1 MRSRVRACGDSL
13 ISEALMAKKYK
24 ALKVVFLGGVGE
36 IGKNMTAIEYGD
48 NILIVDCGCM
58 FGTYDTPGVDL
69 IIPDF
74 SYIDENIDKIKGIV
88 LTHGHEDHI
97 GGVPYLV
104 KDRLENVKIYGSDLT
119 LALLK
124 NKFKE
129 HNITS
134 PKLVTVKGGDTKNI
148 GCFDV
153 EFVKVTHSISGAFA
167 LAINTPVGV
176 VFHTGDFKVDHTP
189 LDGESI
195 DLLRLASIGEKGVKL
210 MLGESTNV
218 ERDGYTMSEQKV
230 GETLDKIVSAN
241 TDSRIIIATFASNV
255 NRIQQIINICQ
266 KYNRKVAFNGRS
278 MKNISE
284 IATKLGIM
292 SADNGTIVDI
302 EKIGRYAPGELCI
315 ITTGSQG
322 EPMSALTRMASG
334 DDKVSVGRQ
343 DVVVISSSP
352 IPGNEKMIYNVIN
365 NLCKRGARVLYGS
378 LAELHVSGHACKEE
392 LKLMQ
397 RLIHPQYFIPVHG
410 EYRHLKLHQELAMR
424 LGMNEDNIK
433 IPEIGDCFEL
443 KQKKLVKTGTVTAG
457 NVYVD
462 GLVDVDNLVLKDR
475 QQLSNE
481 GFVILLVTI
490 GLENS
495 VLLAPPEII
504 TRGLQIAEEHVEPI
518 KDMICTTVEKA
529 NYKGAKDRGKLKS
542 ALRRQ
547 IEKYIAAKLK
557 QRPMVLPIIT
567 EVE

>member
-1 MRSRVRACGDSL
+1 
-13 ISEALMAKKYK
+13 
-24 ALKVVFLGGVGE
+24 
-36 IGKNMTAIEYGD
+36 MTAIEYGD
-48 NILIVDCGCM
+48 NILIIDCGCM

-129 HNITS
+129 NGITS
-134 PKLVTVKGGDTKNI
+134 PKLVTVKGGDVKNV

-153 EFVKVTHSISGAFA
+153 EFVRVTHSISGAYA
-167 LAINTPVGV
+167 LSIKTPVGV

-195 DLLRLASIGEKGVKL
+195 DLLRLAAIGEKGVKI

-292 SADNGTIVDI
+292 NADNGTIVDI
-302 EKIGRYAPGELCI
+302 EKIGKYAPGELCI

-352 IPGNEKMIYNVIN
+352 IPGNEKMIYTVIN

-410 EYRHLKLHQELAMR
+410 EYRHLKLHQELAMK
-424 LGMNEDNIK
+424 LGMSESNIL
-433 IPEIGDCFEL
+433 IPEIGDMVEL
-443 KQKKLVKTGTVTAG
+443 KQKKLIKTGSVTAG

-462 GLVDVDNLVLKDR
+462 GLVDVDSLVLKDR
-475 QQLSNE
+475 QQLSND

-490 GLENS
+490 GLETS
-495 VLLAPPEII
+495 SLLAPPEII
-504 TRGLQIAEEHVEPI
+504 TRGLQISEEHIDPI
-518 KDMICTTVEKA
+518 KEIICTTVEKT
-529 NYKGAKDRGKLKS
+529 NYKGAKDRGGLKS
-542 ALRRQ
+542 SLRRQ
-547 IEKYIAAKLK
+547 VARYIAGKLK
-557 QRPMVLPIIT
+557 QKPMILPIIT

>member
-1 MRSRVRACGDSL
+1 
-13 ISEALMAKKYK
+13 MAKKYK
-24 ALKVVFLGGVGE
+24 ALRVVFLGGVGE

-48 NILIVDCGCM
+48 NILIIDCGCM

-104 KDRLENVKIYGSDLT
+104 KDRLDNVKIYGSDLT

-134 PKLVTVKGGDTKNI
+134 PKLINVKGGEVKNI

-153 EFVKVTHSISGAFA
+153 EFVKVTHSISGAYA
-167 LAINTPVGV
+167 LAVKTPVGV

-195 DLLRLASIGEKGVKL
+195 DLPRLAAIGEKGVKL
-210 MLGESTNV
+210 MLGESTNI

-292 SADNGTIVDI
+292 NADNGTIVDI

-334 DDKVSVGRQ
+334 DDKVSVGKQ

-424 LGMNEDNIK
+424 LGMSEDNIK

-462 GLVDVDNLVLKDR
+462 GLVDVDDLVLKDR
-475 QQLSNE
+475 QQLSKD

-495 VLLAPPEII
+495 SLLAPPEVI
-504 TRGLQIAEEHVEPI
+504 TRGLQIAEEHLDPI
-518 KDMICTTVEKA
+518 KEIVSTTVEKA
-529 NYKGAKDRGKLKS
+529 NYKGAKDRNKLKAS
-542 ALRRQ
+542 LRRQ
-547 IEKYIAAKLK
+547 IERYISGKLK

>member
-1 MRSRVRACGDSL
+1 
-13 ISEALMAKKYK
+13 MAKKYK

-48 NILIVDCGCM
+48 NILIIDCGCM
-58 FGTYDTPGVDL
+58 FGTVDTPGVDL

-74 SYIDENIDKIKGIV
+74 SYIDENIEKIKGIV

-104 KDRLENVKIYGSDLT
+104 KDRLDNVKIYGSDLT

-134 PKLVTVKGGDTKNI
+134 PKLVTVKGGEVKNI

-153 EFVKVTHSISGAFA
+153 EFVRVTHSISGAYA
-167 LAINTPVGV
+167 LAVRTPVGV

-189 LDGESI
+189 LSGESI
-195 DLLRLASIGEKGVKL
+195 DLPRLAAIGEKGVKL

-292 SADNGTIVDI
+292 NADNGTIVDI

-365 NLCKRGARVLYGS
+365 NLCKRGAKVLYGS

-424 LGMNEDNIK
+424 LGMSEDNIK
-433 IPEIGDCFEL
+433 IPEIGDCIEL

-462 GLVDVDNLVLKDR
+462 GLVDVDDLVLKDR
-475 QQLSNE
+475 QQLSKD

-490 GLENS
+490 GLETS
-495 VLLAPPEII
+495 SLLAPPEVI
-504 TRGLQIAEEHVEPI
+504 TRGFQMGEEHLEPI
-518 KDMICTTVEKA
+518 KEIISATVEKA
-529 NYKGAKDRGKLKS
+529 NYKGAKERNKLKASLRRQVERYISGKLK
-542 ALRRQ
+542 Q
-547 IEKYIAAKLK
+547 K
-557 QRPMVLPIIT
+557 PMILPIIT

>member
-1 MRSRVRACGDSL
+1 MRSRVRACCDSL

-278 MKNISE
+278 MN
-284 IATKLGIM
+284 IM

-495 VLLAPPEII
+495 ALLAPPEII

>member
-1 MRSRVRACGDSL
+1 
-13 ISEALMAKKYK
+13 MAKKYK

-134 PKLVTVKGGDTKNI
+134 PKLITVKGGETKNI

-153 EFVKVTHSISGAFA
+153 EFVKVTHSISGAYA
-167 LAINTPVGV
+167 LAVNTPVGV
-176 VFHTGDFKVDHTP
+176 IFHTGDFKVDHTP

-195 DLLRLASIGEKGVKL
+195 DLPRLAAIGERGVKL
-210 MLGESTNV
+210 MLGESTNI

-292 SADNGTIVDI
+292 NADNGTIVDI
-302 EKIGRYAPGELCI
+302 EKIGKYAPSELCI

-334 DDKVSVGRQ
+334 EDKVSVGRQ

-424 LGMNEDNIK
+424 LGMSEDNIR

-443 KQKKLVKTGTVTAG
+443 KQKKLVKTGVVPAG

-475 QQLSNE
+475 QQLSND

-495 VLLAPPEII
+495 ALLAPPEII

-518 KDMICTTVEKA
+518 KEIICTTVENA
-529 NYKGAKDRGKLKS
+529 DYKGAKDRGKLKAS
-542 ALRRQ
+542 LRRQ
-547 IEKYIAAKLK
+547 IERYIAAKLK

>member
-1 MRSRVRACGDSL
+1 
-13 ISEALMAKKYK
+13 MAKKYK
-24 ALKVVFLGGVGE
+24 ALRVVFLGGVGE

-48 NILIVDCGCM
+48 NILIIDCGCM

-104 KDRLENVKIYGSDLT
+104 KDRLDNVKIYGSDLT

-134 PKLVTVKGGDTKNI
+134 PKLINVKGGEVKNI

-153 EFVKVTHSISGAFA
+153 EFVKVTHSISGAYA
-167 LAINTPVGV
+167 LAVKTPVGV

-195 DLLRLASIGEKGVKL
+195 DLPRLAAIGEKGVKL
-210 MLGESTNV
+210 MLGESTNI

-292 SADNGTIVDI
+292 NADNGTIVDI

-334 DDKVSVGRQ
+334 EDKVSVGKQ

-424 LGMNEDNIK
+424 LGMSEDNIK

-462 GLVDVDNLVLKDR
+462 GLVDVDDLVLKDR
-475 QQLSNE
+475 QQLSKD

-495 VLLAPPEII
+495 SLLAPPEVI
-504 TRGLQIAEEHVEPI
+504 TRGLQIAEEHLDPI
-518 KDMICTTVEKA
+518 KEIVSTTVEKA
-529 NYKGAKDRGKLKS
+529 NYKGAKDRNKLKAS
-542 ALRRQ
+542 LRRQ
-547 IEKYIAAKLK
+547 IERYISGKLK

>member
-1 MRSRVRACGDSL
+1 
-13 ISEALMAKKYK
+13 MARKNK

-69 IIPDF
+69 IVPDF
-74 SYIDENIDKIKGIV
+74 SYIDENADKIKGIV

-104 KDRLENVKIYGSDLT
+104 KDRLDNVRIYGSDLT
-119 LALLK
+119 LALLR

-129 HNITS
+129 HGITS
-134 PKLVTVKGGDTKNI
+134 PKLITVKGGESKSI

-153 EFVKVTHSISGAFA
+153 EFVRVTHSISGAYA
-167 LAINTPVGV
+167 LAITTPVGV
-176 VFHTGDFKVDHTP
+176 IFHTGDFKVDHTP

-195 DLLRLASIGEKGVKL
+195 DLPRLAKIGENGVKL

-218 ERDGYTMSEQKV
+218 ERNGYTISEQKV
-230 GETLDKIVSAN
+230 GDTLDKIISVN
-241 TDSRIIIATFASNV
+241 NDRRIIIATFASNV

-292 SADNGTIVDI
+292 NADDGTIVDI
-302 EKIGRYAPGELCI
+302 ESINRFAPGELCI

-334 DDKVSVGRQ
+334 DDKVSVGRK
-343 DVVVISSSP
+343 DIVVISSSP
-352 IPGNEKMIYNVIN
+352 IPGNEKMIYTVIN
-365 NLCKRGARVLYGS
+365 NLYRRGAKVLYGS
-378 LAELHVSGHACKEE
+378 LEDLHVSGHACKEE
-392 LKLMQ
+392 LKLMLK
-397 RLIHPQYFIPVHG
+397 LIHPQFFIPVHG
-410 EYRHLKLHQELAMR
+410 EYRHLKQHEEMAVK
-424 LGMNEDNIK
+424 LGIPEQNIN
-433 IPEIGDCFEL
+433 IPEIGSCFEI
-443 KQKKLVKTGTVTAG
+443 KQKKVIRVEDVPAG
-457 NVYVD
+457 NTYVD
-462 GLVDVDNLVLKDR
+462 GLVDVDRLVLKDR
-475 QQLSNE
+475 QQLSND

-490 GLENS
+490 GLETS
-495 VLLAPPEII
+495 SLLAPPEII

-518 KDMICTTVEKA
+518 KDIIVTTVEKTD
-529 NYKGAKDRGKLKS
+529 YKGAKDRGSLKAS
-542 ALRRQ
+542 LRRQ
-547 IEKYIAAKLK
+547 VSKYISNHLK
-557 QRPMVLPIIT
+557 QYPMVLPIIT

>member
-1 MRSRVRACGDSL
+1 
-13 ISEALMAKKYK
+13 MAKKYK

-134 PKLVTVKGGDTKNI
+134 PKLITVKGGETKNI

-153 EFVKVTHSISGAFA
+153 EFVKVTHSISGAYA
-167 LAINTPVGV
+167 LAVNTPVGV
-176 VFHTGDFKVDHTP
+176 IFHTGDFKVDHTP

-195 DLLRLASIGEKGVKL
+195 DLPRLAAIGEKGVKL
-210 MLGESTNV
+210 MLGESTNI

-292 SADNGTIVDI
+292 NADNGTIVDI
-302 EKIGRYAPGELCI
+302 EKIGKYAPSELCI

-334 DDKVSVGRQ
+334 EDKVSVGRQ

-424 LGMNEDNIK
+424 LGMSEDNIR

-443 KQKKLVKTGTVTAG
+443 KQKKLVKTGVVPAG

-475 QQLSNE
+475 QQLSND

-495 VLLAPPEII
+495 ALLAPPEII

-518 KDMICTTVEKA
+518 KEIICTTVENA
-529 NYKGAKDRGKLKS
+529 DYKGAKDRGKLKAS
-542 ALRRQ
+542 LRRQ
-547 IEKYIAAKLK
+547 IERYIAAKLK

>member
-1 MRSRVRACGDSL
+1 
-13 ISEALMAKKYK
+13 MAKKYK

-48 NILIVDCGCM
+48 NILIIDCGCM
-58 FGTYDTPGVDL
+58 FGTVDTPGVDL

-74 SYIDENIDKIKGIV
+74 SYIDENIEKIKGIV

-104 KDRLENVKIYGSDLT
+104 KDRLDNVKIYGSDLT

-134 PKLVTVKGGDTKNI
+134 PKLVTVKGGEVKNI

-153 EFVKVTHSISGAFA
+153 EFVRVTHSISGAYA
-167 LAINTPVGV
+167 LAVRTPVGV

-189 LDGESI
+189 LSGESI
-195 DLLRLASIGEKGVKL
+195 DLPRLAAIGEKGVKL

-292 SADNGTIVDI
+292 NADNGTIVDI
-302 EKIGRYAPGELCI
+302 EKIGIYAPCELCI

-424 LGMNEDNIK
+424 LGMSEDNIK
-433 IPEIGDCFEL
+433 IPEIGDCIEL
-443 KQKKLVKTGTVTAG
+443 KQKKLVKTGIVTAG

-462 GLVDVDNLVLKDR
+462 GLVDVDDLVLKDR
-475 QQLSNE
+475 QQLSKD

-490 GLENS
+490 GLETS
-495 VLLAPPEII
+495 SLLAPPEVI
-504 TRGLQIAEEHVEPI
+504 TRGFQMGEEHLEPI
-518 KDMICTTVEKA
+518 KEIISATVEKA
-529 NYKGAKDRGKLKS
+529 NYKGAKERNKLKASLRRQVERYISGKLK
-542 ALRRQ
+542 Q
-547 IEKYIAAKLK
+547 K
-557 QRPMVLPIIT
+557 PMILPIIT

>member
-1 MRSRVRACGDSL
+1 
-13 ISEALMAKKYK
+13 MAKKYK

-48 NILIVDCGCM
+48 NILIIDCGCM
-58 FGTYDTPGVDL
+58 FGTVDTPGVDL

-74 SYIDENIDKIKGIV
+74 SYIDENIEKIKGIV

-104 KDRLENVKIYGSDLT
+104 KDRLDSVKIYGSDLT

-134 PKLVTVKGGDTKNI
+134 PKLVTVKGGEVKNI

-153 EFVKVTHSISGAFA
+153 EFVRVTHSISGAYA
-167 LAINTPVGV
+167 LAVRTPVGV

-189 LDGESI
+189 LSGESI
-195 DLLRLASIGEKGVKL
+195 DLPRLAAIGEKGVKL

-292 SADNGTIVDI
+292 NADNGTIVDI

-424 LGMNEDNIK
+424 LGMSEDNIK
-433 IPEIGDCFEL
+433 IPEIGDCIEL
-443 KQKKLVKTGTVTAG
+443 KQKKLVKTGIVTAG

-462 GLVDVDNLVLKDR
+462 GLVDVDDLVLKDR
-475 QQLSNE
+475 QQLSKD

-490 GLENS
+490 GLETS
-495 VLLAPPEII
+495 SLLAPPEVI
-504 TRGLQIAEEHVEPI
+504 TRGFQMGEEHLEPI
-518 KDMICTTVEKA
+518 KEIISATVEKA
-529 NYKGAKDRGKLKS
+529 NYKGAKERNKLKASLRRQVERYISGKLK
-542 ALRRQ
+542 Q
-547 IEKYIAAKLK
+547 K
-557 QRPMVLPIIT
+557 PMILPIIT

>member
-1 MRSRVRACGDSL
+1 
-13 ISEALMAKKYK
+13 MAKKYK

-48 NILIVDCGCM
+48 NILIIDCGCM
-58 FGTYDTPGVDL
+58 FGTVDTPGVDL

-74 SYIDENIDKIKGIV
+74 SYIDENIEKIKGIV

-104 KDRLENVKIYGSDLT
+104 KDRLDNVKIYGSDLT

-134 PKLVTVKGGDTKNI
+134 PKLVTVKGGEVKNI

-153 EFVKVTHSISGAFA
+153 EFVRVTHSISGAYA
-167 LAINTPVGV
+167 LAVRTPVGV

-189 LDGESI
+189 LSGESI
-195 DLLRLASIGEKGVKL
+195 DLPRLAAIGEKGVKL

-292 SADNGTIVDI
+292 NADNGTIVDI

-424 LGMNEDNIK
+424 LGMSEDNIK
-433 IPEIGDCFEL
+433 IPEIGDCIEL

-462 GLVDVDNLVLKDR
+462 GLVDVDDLVLKDR
-475 QQLSNE
+475 QQLSKD

-490 GLENS
+490 GLETS
-495 VLLAPPEII
+495 SLLAPPEVI
-504 TRGLQIAEEHVEPI
+504 TRGFQMGEEHLEPI
-518 KDMICTTVEKA
+518 KEIISATVEKA
-529 NYKGAKDRGKLKS
+529 NYKGAKERNKLKASLRRQVERYISGKLK
-542 ALRRQ
+542 Q
-547 IEKYIAAKLK
+547 K
-557 QRPMVLPIIT
+557 PMILPIIT

>member
-1 MRSRVRACGDSL
+1 
-13 ISEALMAKKYK
+13 MAKKYK

-48 NILIVDCGCM
+48 NILIIDCGCM
-58 FGTYDTPGVDL
+58 FGTVDTPGVDL

-74 SYIDENIDKIKGIV
+74 SYIDENIEKIKGIV

-104 KDRLENVKIYGSDLT
+104 KDRLDNVKIYGSDLT

-134 PKLVTVKGGDTKNI
+134 PKLVTVKGGEVKNI

-153 EFVKVTHSISGAFA
+153 EFVRVTHSISGAYA
-167 LAINTPVGV
+167 LAVRTPVGV

-189 LDGESI
+189 LSGESI
-195 DLLRLASIGEKGVKL
+195 DLPRLAAIGEKGVKL

-292 SADNGTIVDI
+292 NADNGTIVDI

-397 RLIHPQYFIPVHG
+397 RLIHPQYFVPVHG

-424 LGMNEDNIK
+424 LGMSEDNIK
-433 IPEIGDCFEL
+433 IPEIGDCIEL
-443 KQKKLVKTGTVTAG
+443 KQKKLVKTGIVTAG

-462 GLVDVDNLVLKDR
+462 GLVDVDDLVLKDR
-475 QQLSNE
+475 QQLSKD

-490 GLENS
+490 GLETS
-495 VLLAPPEII
+495 SLLAPPEVI
-504 TRGLQIAEEHVEPI
+504 TRGFQMGEEHLEPI
-518 KDMICTTVEKA
+518 KEIISTTVEKA
-529 NYKGAKDRGKLKS
+529 NYKGAKERNKLKASLRRQVERYISGKLK
-542 ALRRQ
+542 Q
-547 IEKYIAAKLK
+547 K
-557 QRPMVLPIIT
+557 PMILPIIT

>member
-1 MRSRVRACGDSL
+1 
-13 ISEALMAKKYK
+13 MAKKYK

-48 NILIVDCGCM
+48 NILIIDCGCM
-58 FGTYDTPGVDL
+58 FGTVDTPGVDL

-74 SYIDENIDKIKGIV
+74 SYIDENIEKIKGIV

-104 KDRLENVKIYGSDLT
+104 KDRLDNVKIYGSDLT

-134 PKLVTVKGGDTKNI
+134 PKLVTVKGGEVKNI

-153 EFVKVTHSISGAFA
+153 EFVRVTHSISGAYA
-167 LAINTPVGV
+167 LAVRTPVGV

-189 LDGESI
+189 LSGESI
-195 DLLRLASIGEKGVKL
+195 DLPRLAAIGEKGVKL

-292 SADNGTIVDI
+292 NADNGTIVDI

-397 RLIHPQYFIPVHG
+397 RLIHPQYFVPVHG

-424 LGMNEDNIK
+424 LGMSEDNIR
-433 IPEIGDCFEL
+433 IPEIGDCLEL

-462 GLVDVDNLVLKDR
+462 GLVDVDDLVLKDR
-475 QQLSNE
+475 QQLSKD

-490 GLENS
+490 GLETS
-495 VLLAPPEII
+495 SLLAPPEVI
-504 TRGLQIAEEHVEPI
+504 TRGFQMGEEHLEPI
-518 KDMICTTVEKA
+518 KEIISATVEKA
-529 NYKGAKDRGKLKS
+529 NYKGAKERNKLKASLRRQVERYISGKLK
-542 ALRRQ
+542 Q
-547 IEKYIAAKLK
+547 K
-557 QRPMVLPIIT
+557 PMILPIIT